1 MPRPVVPHGPSPK
14 NASLPP
20 DTQGLRG
27 EAGDKQRC
35 RRRRRCHRRH
45 HRRHHRRRGGRG
57 AGVDE
62 GGRGGG
68 RARQVCG
75 RAGVSL
81 TTARQGKA
89 RDFLKVDP
97 TRDPGGVHGLLAL
110 ALDECYGG
118 MLLLCSANGAPPV
131 NKIQT
136 FTYPRSAATVLVLNQ
151 SCFWGEGRH
160 GRLRDGP
167 GG

>member
-1 MPRPVVPHGPSPK
+1 MT
-14 NASLPP
+14 A
-20 DTQGLRG
+20 
-27 EAGDKQRC
+27 A
-35 RRRRRCHRRH
+35 
-45 HRRHHRRRGGRG
+45 
-57 AGVDE
+57 
-62 GGRGGG
+62 
-68 RARQVCG
+68 CG

-81 TTARQGKA
+81 TTARHSAARQGKA
-89 RDFLKVDP
+89 RDFLKVEP

-131 NKIQT
+131 NRIQT
-136 FTYPRSAATVLVLNQ
+136 FTYPRSAAVLVLNQ
-151 SCFWGEGRH
+151 SCFWGEGLH